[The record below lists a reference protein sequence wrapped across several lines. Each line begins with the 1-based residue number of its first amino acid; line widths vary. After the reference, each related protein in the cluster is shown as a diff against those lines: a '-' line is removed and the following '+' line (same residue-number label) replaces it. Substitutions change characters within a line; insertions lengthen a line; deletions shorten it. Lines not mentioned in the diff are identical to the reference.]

1 MLYPTGLAPRRAK
14 RLSEGVPKG
23 ICYALVVHSDI
34 SFRNPLGR
42 DRDRQIQTAN

>member
-23 ICYALVVHSDI
+23 ICYALVPQGYRFAYGTLRYI
-34 SFRNPLGR
+34 L
-42 DRDRQIQTAN
+42 